1 MIVLCVETKLT
12 ILQTYNILS
21 VLQLFPHSRAH
32 SYPNLQF
39 LQLSCS
45 FFPLRN
51 TSFPQATI
59 FATVVQI
66 SISRGDVRVVFFPQ
80 IKRFLSLIWHLAL
93 SCWMPS

>member
-45 FFPLRN
+45 FFP
-51 TSFPQATI
+51 P
-59 FATVVQI
+59 
-66 SISRGDVRVVFFPQ
+66 P
-80 IKRFLSLIWHLAL
+80 
-93 SCWMPS
+93 